1 MTNLSWLP
9 DLTDLKGPRYL
20 ALADALE
27 RDIDKGALMHGTRL
41 PTHRDLAWE
50 LGVTVGTVTR
60 GYAEATR
67 RGLITGEVG
76 RGTYV
81 QSDAGSQPH
90 ATPMT
95 WPTSDAIG
103 RNAINMATNS
113 VPLAGQERLFADDLA
128 ELTRAPRF
136 LQHLI
141 YPPNVGRADVR
152 HAAAAWLSET
162 TGLDLPA
169 ERTFITS
176 GTQHALHVA
185 FHLVAKP
192 GDTVLVERLTYPGVK
207 ATARGMQVRLAGVDL
222 DESGIIPES
231 LDAACRSHH
240 PKLICCVPTIQNPG
254 GSVMPEERRREI
266 AEVADRHG
274 VPILED
280 GIYDFLNDHTPRP
293 IMTWTETPGY
303 FATGLSKAISP
314 ALRTGFL
321 VTPPG
326 QSDEVTRIM
335 AGTSLHA
342 PLLMTE
348 LARRWMEGGAVP
360 RFEAIVR
367 EETATRQAIARNH
380 LAGLDYDAHPNGFH
394 IWLTLPEPWRPTDFA
409 RAAERQGVV
418 VTPAESFAIGRDTVP
433 FAVRLSLTGPLT
445 HEDLASGLDL
455 IAGLTRDVPPS
466 MGVVV

>member
-1 MTNLSWLP
+1 MTKLSWLP
-9 DLTDLKGPRYL
+9 DLDDFKGPRYI

-27 RDIDKGALMHGTRL
+27 RDIEKSELVHGTRL

-60 GYAEATR
+60 GYSEATR
-67 RGLITGEVG
+67 RGLISGEVG

-81 QSDAGSQPH
+81 QADSGNRPH
-90 ATPMT
+90 ATPFT
-95 WPTSDAIG
+95 WPTSEAIG

-113 VPLAGQERLFADDLA
+113 VPMAGQERKFADDLR
-128 ELTRAPRF
+128 ELTADPQF
-136 LQHLI
+136 AEHLI

-152 HAAAAWLSET
+152 RAAAEWIAQT
-162 TGLDLPA
+162 TGLSVEP
-169 ERTFITS
+169 ERTFVTS
-176 GTQHALHVA
+176 GAQHALTAA

-192 GDTVLVERLTYPGVK
+192 GDTVLVEKLTYPGIK
-207 ATARGMQVRLAGVDL
+207 ATARTMQVRLAGVEM
-222 DESGIIPES
+222 DEHGLMPDS

-240 PKLICCVPTIQNPG
+240 PKLLCCVPTLQNPS
-254 GSVMPEERRREI
+254 GSVMPEERRQEI

-280 GIYDFLNDHTPRP
+280 GIYDFLNEHQPRP
-293 IMTWTETPGY
+293 IMTWAQTPGF

-321 VTPPG
+321 VTPEG
-326 QSDEVTRIM
+326 QSDEMTRIM
-335 AGTSLHA
+335 AATSLHA

-348 LARRWMEGGAVP
+348 LARRWMESGDVAL
-360 RFEAIVR
+360 FEATVR
-367 EETATRQAIARNH
+367 EEARTRQALARKH
-380 LAGLDYDAHPNGFH
+380 LKGLEFNAHPNGFH

-409 RAAERQGVV
+409 RAAERQGLI

-433 FAVRLSLTGPLT
+433 FAVRLSITGPMT
-445 HEDLASGLDL
+445 HEDLITGLDL
-455 IAGLTRDVPPS
+455 VANMARDAPPS
-466 MGVVV
+466 IGVVV

>member
-1 MTNLSWLP
+1 MTKLSWLP
-9 DLTDLKGPRYL
+9 DLEDFKGPRYI

-27 RDIDKGALMHGTRL
+27 RDIERAELAHRTRL
-41 PTHRDLAWE
+41 PTHRDLARE

-81 QSDAGSQPH
+81 QADAGNRPQ

-103 RNAINMATNS
+103 HNAINMASNS
-113 VPLAGQERLFADDLA
+113 VPMAGQEKKFADNLR
-128 ELTRAPRF
+128 ELTADPQF
-136 LQHLI
+136 ANHLI

-152 HAAAAWLSET
+152 RAAADWISEA
-162 TGLDLPA
+162 TGHPMMA
-169 ERTFITS
+169 ERTFVTS
-176 GTQHALHVA
+176 GTQHALTAA

-192 GDTVLVERLTYPGVK
+192 GDTVLVEKLTYPGIK
-207 ATARGMQVRLAGVDL
+207 ATARTMQVRLIGVEM
-222 DESGIIPES
+222 DEHGLIPDS

-240 PKLICCVPTIQNPG
+240 PKLICCVPTLQNPSS
-254 GSVMPEERRREI
+254 SVMPEERRQEI
-266 AEVADRHG
+266 AEVADRYG

-280 GIYDFLNDHTPRP
+280 GIYDFLNEHQPRP
-293 IMTWTETPGY
+293 IMTWAQTPGF

-321 VTPPG
+321 VAPEG
-326 QSDEVTRIM
+326 QADEMTRIM
-335 AGTSLHA
+335 AATTLHA

-348 LARRWMEGGAVP
+348 LARRWMESGDVAA
-360 RFEAIVR
+360 FEATVR
-367 EETATRQAIARNH
+367 KEAAARQAIARKQ
-380 LAGLDYDAHPNGFH
+380 LEGLEFSAHPNGFH

-409 RAAERQGVV
+409 RAAERQGLI

-433 FAVRLSLTGPLT
+433 FAVRLSVTGPMT
-445 HEDLASGLDL
+445 YEDLKTGLD
-455 IAGLTRDVPPS
+455 IVATMARDAPPS
-466 MGVVV
+466 IGVVV